1 MNRNESDLTEDA
13 AIAEIA
19 DRFSDELAAGQQPDI
34 DAYVQ
39 AHPHVAA
46 PLRQLLHAI
55 VALAASQTSAAE
67 SGLPQPLDLLS
78 VSNRTLG
85 DFRIGEEIGRG
96 GMGVVYRAHQVSLD
110 RDVALKVFPFASVM
124 DEKHLVRFRNEARAA
139 GTLNHPHIVPI
150 YASGVE
156 RGIHYFAMQLI
167 EGQSL
172 DKLIASIYSSAPP
185 RTAGND
191 VDTAKNALATTVES
205 VRKTSSSANRINF
218 AKWARVGHHVATAL
232 AHAHERGV
240 VHRDIKPGNIL
251 IDRQGEVWVTDF
263 GLAHLEHDL
272 PVTQSGDLLGTLRYM
287 SPEQAQGSSH
297 VDGRTDIYSL
307 GATLYEMVTGQ
318 PAVIAKTRPAMLAAV
333 IEHSPV
339 RPKQI
344 CPTLPTELETI
355 ILKAMEKSPED
366 RYQSAADMAED
377 LRRFQADLPI
387 LAKPASRPERLR
399 KWIRRHP
406 ERSLFVT
413 VGLLLTVVG
422 LAVSS
427 LLLSSERHRTSAALQ
442 SEQQQRKRAD
452 RHLELAREAIQQMLT
467 EEAERIGDAPRMT
480 RQQEGLLRNVV
491 EFYQHLADLDSQT
504 PETMRESAAAYARL
518 AEAQTLLR
526 ETSSAKANLL
536 HSLELYQRLDQA
548 NQATPMDLY
557 HLASVQLDLGRIE
570 TQPASDPTSL
580 ADDDWLSQAI
590 ATSQRI
596 TKQPDGESLPWQ
608 CHLLIADAY
617 DQQARLAERNGK
629 YSTADQLYQQAVH
642 LAETLLKKFPAEERV
657 QYAAAFHLAAWAD
670 LRHGVLGDSQAVEL
684 YEQSE
689 SILTALV
696 QRQPQRVSY
705 RDRLAQTENNLAL
718 ALASQ
723 GKHTDAEGRI
733 QNTITR
739 RRELWQDF
747 PERPRFARELAASL
761 SNLGMLYFDR
771 SQFAE
776 AELHLQEAR
785 KLVESLIESFPDEPD
800 YLEFLAGNGA
810 NLGQV
815 YLRTNRLDQY
825 RQILNRSAEQWQQL
839 STALPNQPKP
849 RAQHAMALYSLALRA
864 DMGEAVP
871 LHWQAIN
878 ELQSVVQQH
887 PNVPSFQAQLCSCTN
902 ALGGTY
908 LQTEDWEQAEQL
920 LRASLEQAQAL
931 ARGWPE
937 TVDYRGKVA
946 RRWRHLGQLFLKTHR
961 FAEAEDAFRQ
971 ALSTQ
976 TSIAEQAAEYQKPM
990 YVNPLASLHAC
1001 LGSAI
1006 RQLDQNRTE
1015 EADQHFEQAA
1025 KLAVAAE
1032 AMAPLMQQIAPLLPK
1047 DDVTRIATYAIKEMQ
1062 LLGKP
1067 LPVRPK

>member
-1 MNRNESDLTEDA
+1 SAANRNNFA
-13 AIAEIA
+13 RWARIGH
-19 DRFSDELAAGQQPDI
+19 R
-34 DAYVQ
+34 
-39 AHPHVAA
+39 VAA
-46 PLRQLLHAI
+46 
-55 VALAASQTSAAE
+55 
-67 SGLPQPLDLLS
+67 
-78 VSNRTLG
+78 
-85 DFRIGEEIGRG
+85 
-96 GMGVVYRAHQVSLD
+96 
-110 RDVALKVFPFASVM
+110 
-124 DEKHLVRFRNEARAA
+124 
-139 GTLNHPHIVPI
+139 
-150 YASGVE
+150 
-156 RGIHYFAMQLI
+156 
-167 EGQSL
+167 
-172 DKLIASIYSSAPP
+172 
-185 RTAGND
+185 
-191 VDTAKNALATTVES
+191 
-205 VRKTSSSANRINF
+205 
-218 AKWARVGHHVATAL
+218 AL

-287 SPEQAQGSSH
+287 SPEQAQGH
-297 VDGRTDIYSL
+297 AHIDGRTDIYSL

-318 PAVIAKTRPAMLAAV
+318 PAVIDKTRPAMLAAV
-333 IEHSPV
+333 VQHSPV

-344 CPTLPTELETI
+344 CPTVPVELETI

-413 VGLLLTVVG
+413 LGLLLAVVG

-427 LLLSSERHRTSAALQ
+427 YLLSSERQRTTAALQ

-452 RHLELAREAIQQMLT
+452 RHLELARESIQQMLT

-480 RQQEGLLRNVV
+480 RQQESLLRHVV
-491 EFYQHLADLDSQT
+491 EFYQQLTDLDSQT
-504 PETMRESAAAYARL
+504 PETIRESAAAYARL

-536 HSLELYQRLDQA
+536 QSLELYQRLDQA

-570 TQPASDPTSL
+570 AQPASL
-580 ADDDWLSQAI
+580 ADDAWLSQAI
-590 ATSQRI
+590 ATAQRI
-596 TKQPDGESLPWQ
+596 TQQPDSEALPWQ

-629 YSTADQLYQQAVH
+629 YQDADQLYQQAVR
-642 LAETLLKKFPAEERV
+642 LAETLLKKCPDEKRV
-657 QYAAAFHLAAWAD
+657 QYATAFHLAAWAD
-670 LRHGVLGDSQAVEL
+670 LRHGVMGDSQAVEL

-689 SILTALV
+689 SLLAALV

-723 GKHTDAEGRI
+723 GKHTDAERRI
-733 QNTITR
+733 QSAITR
-739 RRELWQDF
+739 RRALWQDF

-771 SQFAE
+771 SQFKQAE
-776 AELHLQEAR
+776 SHLQEAR
-785 KLVESLIESFPDEPD
+785 KLVESLIEAFPHEPD

-825 RQILNRSAEQWQQL
+825 RQMLNQSAEQWQQL
-839 STALPNQPKP
+839 SAATPNQPKP

-864 DMGEAVP
+864 DIGEAVP

-908 LQTEDWEQAEQL
+908 MQTEDWEQAEQL

-946 RRWRHLGQLFLKTHR
+946 RRWRHLGQLFLKTQR

-971 ALSTQ
+971 ALTTQ
-976 TSIAEQAAEYQKPM
+976 TSLVEQAAEYQKPM
-990 YVNPLASLHAC
+990 YVNPLASLHAG

-1006 RQLDQNRTE
+1006 RQLDQERTQ

-1032 AMAPLMQQIAPLLPK
+1032 AMSPLMQQIVPLLPK
-1047 DDVTRIATYAIKEMQ
+1047 EDINQIATFAIKEMQ